1 MLNTMHWS
9 DLEKAFS
16 RAAALSL
23 SKRKLALALPAL
35 ILCGL
40 FIVFCKAV
48 AFEANEWVAM
58 SLIFLPV
65 LLSSGV
71 LLALGVLLIRIH
83 HHEAKQLA
91 LDIKKLIRSS
101 ADLVIGTS
109 YLAIFPVL
117 AYLLLW
123 IVLGVFF
130 LLKEIPYLGDFFS
143 VVFSFGPFL
152 LIFGSFCLCAL
163 NLGLLFFVAPA
174 AALQSLQ
181 KTSLAKRI
189 LQLVSKKMFDSLV
202 LLFIACLPASIIGG
216 ILCLSAMLT
225 NVSFSIA
232 EKSLSVALE
241 WFFIMLPFCAILSPT
256 VIFFFNFSAESYQLL
271 QGSGHSSRS
280 SEE

>member
-1 MLNTMHWS
+1 MLSAMHWS

-23 SKRKLALALPAL
+23 SKKKLALALPAL

-40 FIVFCKAV
+40 LIVFCKAV

-83 HHEAKQLA
+83 HHEAKQMA
-91 LDIKKLIRSS
+91 LDIKKLISSS

-123 IVLGVFF
+123 IVL
-130 LLKEIPYLGDFFS
+130 
-143 VVFSFGPFL
+143 
-152 LIFGSFCLCAL
+152 
-163 NLGLLFFVAPA
+163 
-174 AALQSLQ
+174 
-181 KTSLAKRI
+181 
-189 LQLVSKKMFDSLV
+189 
-202 LLFIACLPASIIGG
+202 
-216 ILCLSAMLT
+216 
-225 NVSFSIA
+225 
-232 EKSLSVALE
+232 
-241 WFFIMLPFCAILSPT
+241 
-256 VIFFFNFSAESYQLL
+256 
-271 QGSGHSSRS
+271 
-280 SEE
+280 